1 MTLVLRMV
9 GDPRVRLVAL
19 ALASGVPLALYV
31 ATASAHDGWL
41 DSAEFVAAS
50 VNLGIAHPPG
60 HPLAAIL
67 GKLLTLVPIG
77 PLPWRVAMLGALS
90 AAIAAGALFRAIE
103 TTVRSAGIASA
114 SISLPL
120 AVGATWL
127 AACAHGFWLQAV
139 RPEVYAIQAA
149 LICVAIERIVH
160 LEAAWPTLD
169 VRPLFVAALCVG
181 LALANHHFLAFLL
194 FPALAPTLARVLR
207 AHGPRP
213 LFIAGGAL
221 LAGLATYVYLPL
233 RAARA
238 PVPNLGV
245 PTDLDRLVWVV
256 SARAYQHTN
265 ELVPE
270 PLGDRVLDVIVQLV
284 DSLHVIPLLL
294 AVCGLY
300 TLARTPGARRL
311 GFVWGAV
318 LVVFVAARAW
328 LGFVRSNPDALGYL
342 MPAFGAAAALAASFV
357 GTVVAMVGRGGTLRP
372 SRTAV
377 VAALLLAALG
387 LAQAKRGHARAS
399 LARFTAT
406 DDVDDAQ
413 RRALPQG
420 AVLIAHAPATV
431 FRFWGAEA
439 SERLRP
445 DVTLVPM
452 PFLGYPGMID
462 ALVREDPDLA
472 PLLRSYLLDGELRLP
487 ALQSLA
493 SSRPVL
499 VELDVRVPQA
509 LYETLVPRGGFHE
522 VLADGATELDARAG
536 RTGRDAVL
544 GTLLTRLGLAASE
557 PGTRDVLL
565 WLFYN
570 DALYYAA
577 IGDRDA
583 ARDSTQRARKF
594 APLSRELE
602 ALELVLSDD
611 SRGPLDVT
619 PYLPS
624 ANVDTPRGSDR

>member
-1 MTLVLRMV
+1 
-9 GDPRVRLVAL
+9 
-19 ALASGVPLALYV
+19 
-31 ATASAHDGWL
+31 
-41 DSAEFVAAS
+41 
-50 VNLGIAHPPG
+50 
-60 HPLAAIL
+60 
-67 GKLLTLVPIG
+67 
-77 PLPWRVAMLGALS
+77 
-90 AAIAAGALFRAIE
+90 
-103 TTVRSAGIASA
+103 
-114 SISLPL
+114 
-120 AVGATWL
+120 
-127 AACAHGFWLQAV
+127 
-139 RPEVYAIQAA
+139 
-149 LICVAIERIVH
+149 
-160 LEAAWPTLD
+160 
-169 VRPLFVAALCVG
+169 
-181 LALANHHFLAFLL
+181 
-194 FPALAPTLARVLR
+194 
-207 AHGPRP
+207 
-213 LFIAGGAL
+213 
-221 LAGLATYVYLPL
+221 
-233 RAARA
+233 
-238 PVPNLGV
+238 
-245 PTDLDRLVWVV
+245 
-256 SARAYQHTN
+256 
-265 ELVPE
+265 
-270 PLGDRVLDVIVQLV
+270 
-284 DSLHVIPLLL
+284 
-294 AVCGLY
+294 
-300 TLARTPGARRL
+300 
-311 GFVWGAV
+311 
-318 LVVFVAARAW
+318 VVFVAARAW